1 MVYVTGNSYWRPIDK
16 PQLGLMN
23 EVSNFI
29 FRCHLGQQAL
39 LRDLR
44 YCRKLTIVSDYG
56 GEHGTATFATYS
68 FLIFNEESIADFV
81 KACIIFRDGPLG
93 KKRRMAYK
101 NLGDKVRKGILVPF
115 LHAADTIHGIL
126 FTISVEKHEIDLFG
140 SGVVEVEQSLLPN
153 IKLSTTR
160 KLLTICHFLAVL
172 VSGTVAPFQDI
183 AWLSDQD
190 DIVANASHRDSLGH
204 VFGHFLN
211 HYLSCDVGRIVIGT
225 TQNDPGTLLVED
237 LASIPDLSAGALSD
251 VLTRKG
257 IHDRKTVKPKA
268 RPIVGW
274 LCNSTSALA
283 KVNLVVR
290 ATDDKKPLLQLL
302 TPQRAA

>member
-1 MVYVTGNSYWRPIDK
+1 MVSITGNSYWRPINK

-23 EVSNFI
+23 QVSDFI

-44 YCRKLTIVSDYG
+44 YCRKLTITSDYG
-56 GEHGTATFATYS
+56 GEHATATFATYS
-68 FLIFNEESIADFV
+68 FLIFNEDSLADFIM
-81 KACIIFRDGPLG
+81 ACTIFRDGPLG

-101 NLGDKVRKGILVPF
+101 NLGDKVRKRILIPF

-126 FTISVEKHEIDLFG
+126 FTIAVEKHEIDLFG
-140 SGVVEVEQSLLPN
+140 TGVVEVEQRLLTN

-172 VSGTVAPFQDI
+172 VSGTVAPSQDI
-183 AWLSDQD
+183 AWLSDRD
-190 DIVANASHRDSLGH
+190 DIVANASHRDTLIY
-204 VFGHFLN
+204 VFGHFFN
-211 HYLSCDVGRIVIGT
+211 HYLSCDVGRIVVGT
-225 TQNDPGTLLVED
+225 TQNDPGTLIIED
-237 LASIPDLSAGALSD
+237 LTSIPDLSAGALSD
-251 VLTRKG
+251 VLTREG
-257 IHDRKTVKPKA
+257 IHDRTTVKSKA

-274 LCNSTSALA
+274 LCNSTAALA

-290 ATDDKKPLLQLL
+290 ATDDKKALLQLL
-302 TPQRAA
+302 TPQRSA